1 MATVTINPL
10 RLTIQAQ
17 ISKNISLTTLG
28 PINAGVDIISVIAN
42 GTGAG
47 QVDALYS
54 KRLTIADS
62 GTPTDIDLAGALTD
76 PFGDTVTFAEAHVL
90 YVRNNSTAN
99 LLSIGGDAAAV
110 STLFGNANDIVKLRP
125 GGWICIACGDADA
138 TGYAITG
145 TTADVL
151 QFAISAGTNETCDV
165 IIAGRSA

>member
-1 MATVTINPL
+1 LATVTINPF
-10 RLTIQAQ
+10 RLTIQAE
-17 ISKNISLTTLG
+17 ISKNNSLNTLATQCGIDITEVIS
-28 PINAGVDIISVIAN
+28 N

-47 QVDALYS
+47 AIDLVYS

-76 PFGDTVTFAEAHVL
+76 PFGDAVVFAEVHML
-90 YVRNNSTAN
+90 FVRNNGTSNTM
-99 LLSIGGDAAAV
+99 SVGGDAAAV
-110 STLFGNANDIVKLRP
+110 STIFGNANDIAVIRP
-125 GGWICIACGDADA
+125 GGILLLKAGSADA

-151 QFAISAGTNETCDV
+151 QFAISTGTNITADV